1 MELKG
6 LVTTTFLMA
15 RFANNLNGSQN
26 LFKEIPENEDFL
38 NNCKEINVKPMI
50 DIANKTENFIRN
62 KGYFVY

>member
-26 LFKEIPENEDFL
+26 LFKEIPENEDF
-38 NNCKEINVKPMI
+38 
-50 DIANKTENFIRN
+50 
-62 KGYFVY
+62 